1 MTRLPAVLMFTG
13 GALAGA
19 AVLAV
24 VIAPYTQPEGPAT
37 PPAVQQGDPNARV
50 VQFQV
55 NGRTLSCVIVDPP
68 GDALAVWCDGTREAS

>member
-1 MTRLPAVLMFTG
+1 VNRLPAVLLFAG

-19 AVLAV
+19 GALAV
-24 VIAPYTQPEGPAT
+24 VIAPYTQPQSPAA
-37 PPAVQQGDPNARV
+37 PPAAEQGDPNGRV

-55 NGRTLSCVIVDPP
+55 NGRTLSCVVVDPP